1 MIAVRVLAL
10 LGVIVLCGIFAVG
23 SFTRDPDTL
32 VVGLGAEPG
41 SLDPAR
47 VTSVVDGRVL
57 RALFEGLTTAH
68 PESLKPQPGCAES
81 WVVSPD
87 GRRIEFSLREDLRW
101 SNGDPLTA
109 EDFRRSWLRLLD
121 PTEGCPYAAFLWG
134 VSGARAFT
142 EGSGNA
148 DGVGLHCPDALTL
161 IVELDHPVPYFLSL
175 TSFFPLSPVH
185 GPSVT
190 ASGGSALLDSKTLV
204 SNGPYR
210 LSGRWLR
217 DRIRVEKNDDYWN
230 TEEVPIERIDYL
242 AASSPTTLLNLFLT
256 GEADWIT
263 RVPPSVIPTLR
274 AEARFEAS
282 YAPRPHLEI
291 AFYRV
296 NVTRAPW
303 NDLAIRQALSLSLDR
318 QELVERIT
326 GGGEQP
332 AWSFVPWP
340 QPAIDG
346 LVPGGIAP
354 MSGYTRAC
362 LGREGVIS
370 ASAVGMNE
378 WPTLGYDPEA
388 ARKILAEAGYRV
400 PGSPTG
406 EGLPPIEI
414 LYPTSSLHGRVAE
427 WIQATWGRELGLTVH
442 LRNAEGK
449 SAYHAQTSL
458 DYDVSRSSWVADYLD
473 PMTFLEVFAS
483 DSGTNRT
490 GWQHLQYDSLL
501 ETARTLP
508 SGPMRSTVLFEAER
522 VLLEQGPVIPLWYGV
537 TTAMVNPELG
547 GLGANALDQQ
557 WPAQFYWQR
566 EEER

>member
-1 MIAVRVLAL
+1 MVGVRVMAL
-10 LGVIVLCGIFAVG
+10 LGIFALFALFG
-23 SFTRDPDTL
+23 WSSLQRDRDTL
-32 VVGLGAEPG
+32 VIGLGAEPG

-47 VTSVVDGRVL
+47 VTAVVDGRVL
-57 RALFEGLTTAH
+57 RALFEGLTTAD
-68 PESLKPQPGCAES
+68 PETLQPRPGCAES
-81 WVVSPD
+81 WTVSDD
-87 GRRIEFSLREDLRW
+87 GRTIEFTLRAGLRW

-134 VSGARAFT
+134 VSGARAYT
-142 EGSGNA
+142 EGTGSA
-148 DGVGLHCPDALTL
+148 DTVGLQCPDATTL
-161 IVELDHPVPYFLSL
+161 IVTLDHPVPYFLSL

-185 GPSVT
+185 GPSVAT
-190 ASGGSALLDSKTLV
+190 SGGSALLDPKTLV

-210 LSGRWLR
+210 LEGRWLR
-217 DRIRVEKNDDYWN
+217 DRIRVRRNPEYWN
-230 TEEVPIERIDYL
+230 AASVQIGQIDYL

-263 RVPPSVIPTLR
+263 QVPPSVIPTLR
-274 AEARFEAS
+274 AEEEYEKV

-296 NVTRAPW
+296 NVTRKPW
-303 NDLAIRQALSLSLDR
+303 NDSTLRRALSLALDR
-318 QELVERIT
+318 EELVERIT

-340 QPAIDG
+340 QPAIDR
-346 LVPGGIAP
+346 LVPGSVAP
-354 MSGYTRAC
+354 MRGYARAC
-362 LGREGVIS
+362 IGRDGVVS
-370 ASAVGMNE
+370 ESTVSPEN
-378 WPTLGYDPEA
+378 WPQLGYDPEL
-388 ARKILAEAGYRV
+388 ARTLLAERGFRV
-400 PGSPTG
+400 PGRPTG
-406 EGLPPIEI
+406 EELPPIEI

-427 WIQATWGRELGLTVH
+427 WIQATWSRELGLTVH

-473 PMTFLEVFAS
+473 PMTFLDVFTS

-490 GWQHLQYDSLL
+490 GWKHLQYDALL
-501 ETARTLP
+501 DTARTLP
-508 SGPMRSTVLFEAER
+508 NGPMRSTILFEAER
-522 VLLEQGPVIPLWYGV
+522 VLLEEGPIIPLWYGV
-537 TTAMVNPELG
+537 TTALVSESLE

-557 WPAQFYWQR
+557 WPADFRWR
-566 EEER
+566 DEEER